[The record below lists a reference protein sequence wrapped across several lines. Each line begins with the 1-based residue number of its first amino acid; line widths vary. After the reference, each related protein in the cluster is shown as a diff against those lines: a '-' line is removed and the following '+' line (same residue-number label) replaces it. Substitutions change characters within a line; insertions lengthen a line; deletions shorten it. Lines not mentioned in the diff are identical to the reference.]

1 MSDRIIEFEPLVE
14 GVLIRRYKRFLADIQ
29 IENGEIVSA
38 HCANTG
44 PMKGLLNEGA
54 KVRISFSHSTKRKL
68 PWTWEQVK
76 VLGNNNKEVWV
87 GINTLFANKL
97 VKKVIEQ
104 NLLNDKLGDIEK
116 IKSEVPYGKDKKSRI
131 DFLLTPKSSNPDNRN
146 IYVEVK
152 NTTWTIN
159 KIALFP
165 DTETKRGQK
174 HLVEL
179 KDLIP
184 ESRSILVPCITRKD
198 VDYFSPGDESDPL
211 YGKLLRESNSKGMEV
226 IPCCFEF
233 HLDHVTWEG
242 FRPLKFIDIKSLDFL
257 LELEDEM
264 NCQ

>member
-1 MSDRIIEFEPLVE
+1 MNDRIIEFEPLIE
-14 GVLIRRYKRFLADIQ
+14 GILIKRYKRFLADIQ
-29 IENGEIVSA
+29 IDSGEIVTA

-54 KVRISFSHSTKRKL
+54 KVRISFSSSTTRKL

-76 VLGNNNKEVWV
+76 VIGIDNKEVWV

-97 VKKVIEQ
+97 IRKVIEQ
-104 NLLNDKLGDIEK
+104 NLLKDKLGEIAK

-152 NTTWTIN
+152 NTTWTKN
-159 KIALFP
+159 NVALFP

-174 HLVEL
+174 HLIEL

-184 ESRSILVPCITRKD
+184 ESKSVLVPCITRKD
-198 VDYFSPGDESDPL
+198 IDYFAPGDESDPL
-211 YGKLLRESNSKGMEV
+211 YGELFRESISAGMLLV
-226 IPCCFEF
+226 PCCFEF
-233 HLDHVTWEG
+233 HSDHVAWKG
-242 FRPLKFIDIKSLDFL
+242 FKPLKL
-257 LELEDEM
+257 
-264 NCQ
+264 N